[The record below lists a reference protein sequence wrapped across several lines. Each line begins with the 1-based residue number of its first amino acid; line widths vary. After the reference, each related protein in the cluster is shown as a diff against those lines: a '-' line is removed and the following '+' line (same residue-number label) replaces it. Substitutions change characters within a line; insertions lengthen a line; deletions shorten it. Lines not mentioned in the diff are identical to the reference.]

1 MHTALKRLAALP
13 EETFVFAAHEYTQAN
28 LRFASEADPDNEDV
42 KHALTECDKARA
54 LDRPTLPSTIG
65 RELKIN
71 PYLRVDTE
79 SVRSAASQQGSV
91 DDDLATFA
99 TLREWKNRY

>member
-54 LDRPTLPSTIG
+54 
-65 RELKIN
+65 
-71 PYLRVDTE
+71 
-79 SVRSAASQQGSV
+79 
-91 DDDLATFA
+91 
-99 TLREWKNRY
+99 